1 MGMVMN
7 ALLVH
12 KWVWELVLHTG
23 GKIGKAP
30 LQVAKQSV
38 QHGIVKHCETKYST
52 PHCLQASVADADASE
67 TSTRHIQNLEQILQ
81 HKLELQNLL
90 DNHNTVKTT
99 PGWGERPEQQQRCST
114 SWDQQTFM
122 WDLIIQPHI
131 GIILIIIM
139 NIIMLM
145 IIIFNMHNLFNGYQ
159 VNQNQALNFQVV
171 TNISNSK
178 F

>member
-30 LQVAKQSV
+30 LQVAKQSI

-52 PHCLQASVADADASE
+52 PHCLQASVADASE

-81 HKLELQNLL
+81 HKLELHHLL
-90 DNHNTVKTT
+90 DKHNKENKTKKHQIS
-99 PGWGERPEQQQRCST
+99 PGWRERPEQQQRCST

-131 GIILIIIM
+131 RIILIIII
-139 NIIMLM
+139 NITMLM

-159 VNQNQALNFQVV
+159 VNQNQATF
-171 TNISNSK
+171 
-178 F
+178 

>member
-30 LQVAKQSV
+30 LQVAKQSI

-81 HKLELQNLL
+81 HKLELHNLL
-90 DNHNTVKTT
+90 YKHKKENRQMTKTKTT
-99 PGWGERPEQQQRCST
+99 NVSRMRRATRTTTVLLYLVGSTDFHVRPDHPT
-114 SWDQQTFM
+114 SYSNHSDHHNQHNYV
-122 WDLIIQPHI
+122 DDHHIQHA
-131 GIILIIIM
+131 
-139 NIIMLM
+139 
-145 IIIFNMHNLFNGYQ
+145 Q
-159 VNQNQALNFQVV
+159 SFQWL
-171 TNISNSK
+171 SS
-178 F
+178 

>member
-30 LQVAKQSV
+30 LQVAKQSI

-52 PHCLQASVADADASE
+52 PHCLQASVASE

-81 HKLELQNLL
+81 HKLQSQNLL
-90 DNHNTVKTT
+90 DNHKKVNEQKNKKKWIFL
-99 PGWGERPEQQQRCST
+99 GRGERPEQQQCCST

-131 GIILIIIM
+131 RIILIIII

-159 VNQNQALNFQVV
+159 VNQNQV
-171 TNISNSK
+171 T